1 MMIESDILLA
11 HIKSEDRLKAVADT
25 ILLRIAR
32 GELKVIASREVFHEL
47 YYVLKNMN
55 LSPQEILL
63 KLGALKSIP
72 NIDWVPTTVDT
83 DLLALSLMSQYGI
96 SSIFDSYYVATCLL
110 YDKDKIII
118 STDHIFDKVLGIR
131 RIDPRDFVK

>member
-1 MMIESDILLA
+1 MMIKSDILLA
-11 HIKSEDRLKAVADT
+11 HIKSEDRLKPVADT

-32 GELKVIASREVFHEL
+32 GELNVIVSREVLHEL

-55 LSPQEILL
+55 LSPQKILL

-72 NIDWVPTTVDT
+72 NIEWVPTTVDT

-96 SSIFDSYYVATCLL
+96 SSIFDSYYVACYT
-110 YDKDKIII
+110 
-118 STDHIFDKVLGIR
+118 IR
-131 RIDPRDFVK
+131 IR

>member
-1 MMIESDILLA
+1 
-11 HIKSEDRLKAVADT
+11 
-25 ILLRIAR
+25 
-32 GELKVIASREVFHEL
+32 
-47 YYVLKNMN
+47 MN

-63 KLGALKSIP
+63 RLGALKSIP

-96 SSIFDSYYVATCLL
+96 SSIFDCYYVATCLL